1 MILFWSSKK
10 YQNTF
15 SPKSLLSRFYF
26 VRWQSINLENN
37 SWCEIISMKKP
48 DITNN
53 AHVKMR
59 CNFVRVVHFLHLPVH
74 TECN

>member
-15 SPKSLLSRFYF
+15 PPKSLLSRFYF

-37 SWCEIISMKKP
+37 SYCDMSG
-48 DITNN
+48 
-53 AHVKMR
+53 VK
-59 CNFVRVVHFLHLPVH
+59 
-74 TECN
+74 